1 MISPKGKIIVIA
13 APSGAGKTTLVRSA
27 LAEFPQI
34 VFSISATTRKKRA
47 NEKDGIDYFFITE
60 EEFLNKIEK
69 KQFVEW
75 EKFYDYYYG
84 TYKYFI
90 DDNINSGKNILLEI
104 DVKGA
109 LSIKKIYPEAYL
121 IYIAPPSKEELIN
134 RLKKRQTETDQDLK
148 KRIERIELELSM
160 KDKFDYILINNELN
174 KATSEMKILINNLL
188 TKGE

>member
-69 KQFVEW
+69 KQW
-75 EKFYDYYYG
+75 YTG
-84 TYKYFI
+84 
-90 DDNINSGKNILLEI
+90 
-104 DVKGA
+104 
-109 LSIKKIYPEAYL
+109 
-121 IYIAPPSKEELIN
+121 
-134 RLKKRQTETDQDLK
+134 
-148 KRIERIELELSM
+148 
-160 KDKFDYILINNELN
+160 
-174 KATSEMKILINNLL
+174 
-188 TKGE
+188 

>member
-1 MISPKGKIIVIA
+1 LNSPIGKIIVVA
-13 APSGAGKTTLVRSA
+13 APSGAGKTTLVRSS

-34 VFSISATTRKKRA
+34 VFSISATTRKKRP
-47 NEKDGIDYFFITE
+47 NEKDGVDYFFITE
-60 EEFLNKIEK
+60 EEFLKKIELN
-69 KQFVEW
+69 QFVEW

-84 TYKYFI
+84 TYKDFV
-90 DDNINSGKNILLEI
+90 DDNISSGKNILLEI

-109 LSIKKIYPEAYL
+109 LSIKKIYPEAKL
-121 IYIAPPSKEELIN
+121 IYIAPPTKEELIN
-134 RLKKRQTETDQDLK
+134 RLKKRQTETDQDLE

-188 TKGE
+188 NKGE

>member
-34 VFSISATTRKKRA
+34 VFSISATTRKKRT

>member
-1 MISPKGKIIVIA
+1 LISPKGKIIVIA

-34 VFSISATTRKKRA
+34 VFSISATTRKKRT